1 MDLEVL
7 KKKVSSF
14 RGEGGRVRNVSDEL
28 LMEILQAWEQWT
40 GPAAGFS
47 KALGVSIKGMS
58 SIIGKAKKLKREGHF
73 PPEDFKEIKIGEG
86 SLVTNQSFPPCS
98 GVEIAWDTPVTNSEM
113 IPNLNVAIST
123 FFCLSSSTFV

>member
-47 KALGVSIKGMS
+47 KSLGVSMNGMS
-58 SIIGKAKKLKREGHF
+58 SIIGKAKKLKRDGHF
-73 PPEDFKEIKIGEG
+73 PVDDFKEIRIADG
-86 SLVTNQSFPPCS
+86 SMSAAPMGQLPPCS
-98 GVEIAWDTPVTNSEM
+98 GVEISWDNGRLIRFTEVDQL
-113 IPNLNVAIST
+113 IDFLKKVA
-123 FFCLSSSTFV
+123 